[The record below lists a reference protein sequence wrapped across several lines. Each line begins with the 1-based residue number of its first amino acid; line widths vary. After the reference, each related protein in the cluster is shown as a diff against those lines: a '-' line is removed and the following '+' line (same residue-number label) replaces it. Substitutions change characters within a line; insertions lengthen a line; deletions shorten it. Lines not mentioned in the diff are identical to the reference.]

1 MELAS
6 ASPGFHGFLGSP
18 PHAHKR
24 DPNGYHHPVNEST
37 DRERIGRWARRESR
51 RRAERQRL
59 KKHGATIKR
68 IYRDAVLKRLKERRK
83 P

>member
-1 MELAS
+1 
-6 ASPGFHGFLGSP
+6 
-18 PHAHKR
+18 
-24 DPNGYHHPVNEST
+24 VNEGT

-51 RRAERQRL
+51 RRADRQRL

-68 IYRDAVLKRLKERRK
+68 IYRDAILKRLKDRRK